1 MVLCKHDR
9 DGFWDLSESGRKP
22 KGGIIIQKTK
32 MDRDAVR
39 TLANHEKRVEE
50 ARKFN
55 LLSNVFMSVA
65 LNDIPACQYVLR
77 ILTGIEDLVVKEVR
91 SQYRISKIHSHDA
104 ILDILAE
111 DGTGKLYNLE
121 IQRADTIDHARRTR
135 FYGAMIDSEYL
146 EKGKT
151 YAELPDVYVIYISET
166 DLWKA
171 GYTTYPVE
179 KHFGNTS
186 IPYEDGQHILYVNA
200 AVDDGSETAKLMQ
213 YFKTADPNDMTHGDL
228 SKRVHYLKGE
238 EGGYQEMCEISEK
251 IYREGME
258 DGIAQV
264 IEQGIAQG
272 VAQGIAQGKL
282 ESQKETV
289 KSLAEIGMA
298 VEDIAKAM
306 KVSAEQVQEWLSE
319 SESPAE

>member
-1 MVLCKHDR
+1 
-9 DGFWDLSESGRKP
+9 
-22 KGGIIIQKTK
+22 
-32 MDRDAVR
+32 
-39 TLANHEKRVEE
+39 
-50 ARKFN
+50 
-55 LLSNVFMSVA
+55 MSVA

-91 SQYRISKIHSHDA
+91 SQYRISKIRSHDA
-104 ILDILAE
+104 ILDVLAE

-121 IQRADTIDHARRTR
+121 IQRADTVDHARRTR

-228 SKRVHYLKGE
+228 SNRVHYLKGE

-251 IYREGME
+251 IYREGVE
-258 DGIAQV
+258 DGIAR
-264 IEQGIAQG
+264 
-272 VAQGIAQGKL
+272 GKL

-306 KVSAEQVQEWLSE
+306 KVSVEQVQEWLSE

>member
-1 MVLCKHDR
+1 MEE
-9 DGFWDLSESGRKP
+9 SSGRKNASA
-22 KGGIIIQKTK
+22 GILA
-32 MDRDAVR
+32 DRDR
-39 TLANHEKRVEE
+39 RVAE

-65 LNDIPACQYVLR
+65 LNDKTACQYVLR
-77 ILTGIEDLVVKEVR
+77 ILTGIRDLTVR
-91 SQYRISKIHSHDA
+91 EIRTQYRMAKVQSHDA
-104 ILDILAE
+104 VLDILAE
-111 DGTGKLYNLE
+111 DACGRLYNLE

-186 IPYEDGQHILYVNA
+186 ILYEDGQHILYVNA

-251 IYREGME
+251 IYREGVE
-258 DGIAQV
+258 DGIAR
-264 IEQGIAQG
+264 
-272 VAQGIAQGKL
+272 GKL

-306 KVSAEQVQEWLSE
+306 KVSVEQVQEWLSE

>member
-1 MVLCKHDR
+1 
-9 DGFWDLSESGRKP
+9 
-22 KGGIIIQKTK
+22 

-39 TLANHEKRVEE
+39 ILANHEKRVEE

-91 SQYRISKIHSHDA
+91 SQYRISKIRSHDA
-104 ILDILAE
+104 ILDVLAE

-121 IQRADTIDHARRTR
+121 IQRADTVDHARRTR

-186 IPYEDGQHILYVNA
+186 ILYEDGQHILYVNA

-251 IYREGME
+251 IYREGVEERTNIIM
-258 DGIAQV
+258 DN
-264 IEQGIAQG
+264 
-272 VAQGIAQGKL
+272 KL
-282 ESQKETV
+282 PDKKEKESNLYKYANRLNEIKLKTI
-289 KSLAEIGMA
+289 KSTAE
-298 VEDIAKAM
+298 
-306 KVSAEQVQEWLSE
+306 
-319 SESPAE
+319 